1 MRITQRVRKSRLLFV
16 MVCVMLPAMTQVCLA
31 DMGRGNGG
39 PTPTYW
45 ILYSSCLLSAS
56 LTAIATI
63 IGGMLFLTSFLRSE
77 KERPVKTEFFRKNLN
92 IFVSLLAGTLCS
104 FLIIGFAYVLFEL
117 QRADRLYRERIS
129 YPGRSE
135 KTGRKWGYFIAGLTV
150 IATVLLL
157 VDRMNVSF
165 VTWVEKHMP
174 HYRFTNHQ
182 ALAGY
187 LHKYPIIAQI
197 GIGLIALWGLYI
209 LVRTIRLTCSKGE
222 VRRFLFDS
230 IAVYVYLYAG
240 FCLSVFFGMWLWF
253 TALFLA
259 FRIVF
264 LTKGYYFPQQEKN
277 SKLPEEKDLVL
288 CAENDGEEASET
300 DSNHEI

>member
-1 MRITQRVRKSRLLFV
+1 

-31 DMGRGNGG
+31 DMGKGTGG
-39 PTPTYW
+39 PTSTYW
-45 ILYSSCLLSAS
+45 ILYSSILLSVS
-56 LTAIATI
+56 LTVIATI

-77 KERPVKTEFFRKNLN
+77 KGRPVKTEFFRKNLN
-92 IFVSLLAGTLCS
+92 IFVSLLVGTLCS

-135 KTGRKWGYFIAGLTV
+135 KTGRKWVYYIAGLAAVSTV
-150 IATVLLL
+150 MLLG
-157 VDRMNVSF
+157 DRMNVGI
-165 VTWVEKHMP
+165 VIRMEKLMP
-174 HYRFTNHQ
+174 YDRYTDYR

-187 LHKYPIIAQI
+187 LHRYPFIAQI
-197 GIGLIALWGLYI
+197 GIGLIAAWGLYI